1 MTCQRDNTRWFMTRL
16 KSRGVSV
23 TIPPN
28 VFKAFLPSSV
38 RFSLRD
44 SNVYF

>member
-1 MTCQRDNTRWFMTRL
+1 MLSRL
-16 KSRGVSV
+16 LADSSAF
-23 TIPPN
+23 N
-28 VFKAFLPSSV
+28 AFLPSSV